1 MMKPIFVE
9 NDMSKANHNRTS
21 GRTLRQKRL
30 AAMLLG
36 SMAIFSTTPAG
47 ASGYPVFDLSAL
59 IQALKD
65 FKQSNAQLIADG
77 KEYAEQISRWN
88 RTLQE
93 YRDAMVKIQG
103 LINNFG
109 LPPGATLERVPDD
122 YMVAEVCR
130 TSGGFSATSL
140 LKKFVLDTSGDLYAQ
155 QQQLC
160 VNIQMMENRKR
171 NETVD
176 FMEKTIPSVDKTLSE
191 IMGWR
196 MGGSGNLSGTVS
208 AVNSDSLRTA
218 NEISVLQQKWEARMR
233 SYDAYQQSMMANQ
246 RVLARVALKGKPG
259 VISQLVKTA
268 ALKGALSVD

>member
-1 MMKPIFVE
+1 MKFLFVE
-9 NDMSKANHNRTS
+9 NGMSKANHNRTS
-21 GRTLRQKRL
+21 GRSLRQKRL
-30 AAMLLG
+30 AALLLG
-36 SMAIFSTTPAG
+36 SMAVLSASPVG

-77 KEYAEQISRWN
+77 KEYGAQISRWN

-93 YRDAMVKIQG
+93 YRNALVQIQG

-109 LPPGATLERVPDD
+109 LPAGATLERVPDD
-122 YMVAEVCR
+122 YMVAELCR

-171 NETVD
+171 NETVE
-176 FMEKTIPSVDKTLSE
+176 FLEQTIPSINSTLNE

-196 MGGSGNLSGTVS
+196 FGGDGNLAGTMS
-208 AVNSDSLRTA
+208 AVDSDSLRTA
-218 NEISVLQQKWEARMR
+218 NDIAKLQQEWEARMR
-233 SYDAYQQSMMANQ
+233 SYEAYEESMKANQ

>member
-1 MMKPIFVE
+1 
-9 NDMSKANHNRTS
+9 MSMTS
-21 GRTLRQKRL
+21 RIHKRHRGLRQKRL
-30 AAMLLG
+30 AAILLG
-36 SMAIFSTTPAG
+36 SMVMFSATSVSAG
-47 ASGYPVFDLSAL
+47 GYPVIDFSNLA
-59 IQALKD
+59 QALKD
-65 FKQSNAQLIADG
+65 VAQGKAQLKADG
-77 KEYAEQISRWN
+77 LEYAAQVDRWR
-88 RTLQE
+88 RTFQE
-93 YRDAMVKIQG
+93 YQNALVQIQG
-103 LINNFG
+103 MINNFG

-122 YMVAEVCR
+122 YMVADLCR
-130 TSGGFSATSL
+130 TSAGFSAGSL

-176 FMEKTIPSVDKTLSE
+176 FIEKTIPSINASLSE

-196 MGGSGNLSGTVS
+196 GGADGNLAGTLS

-218 NEISVLQQKWEARMR
+218 NDISKLQQEWEARMR
-233 SYDAYQQSMMANQ
+233 SYDAYQESMMANQ

-268 ALKGALSVD
+268 ALERALHVD

>member
-1 MMKPIFVE
+1 
-9 NDMSKANHNRTS
+9 MSKTNRNRES
-21 GRTLRQKRL
+21 GRSLRQKRL
-30 AAMLLG
+30 AALLLG
-36 SMAIFSTTPAG
+36 SMAVFSASPVG
-47 ASGYPVFDLSAL
+47 ASGYPVFDFSAL
-59 IQALKD
+59 VQALKD

-77 KEYAEQISRWN
+77 KEYGEQISRWS

-93 YRDAMVKIQG
+93 YQNALIKIQG
-103 LINNFG
+103 LMNNFG

-130 TSGGFSATSL
+130 TSGGFSATNL

-176 FMEKTIPSVDKTLSE
+176 FMEKTIPSVDATLTE

-196 MGGSGNLSGTVS
+196 MGGNGNLSGTVS
-208 AVNSDSLRTA
+208 AVNSESLRTA
-218 NEISVLQQKWEARMR
+218 NEIAVLQQKWEARMR
-233 SYDAYQQSMMANQ
+233 SYEAYQQSMMANQ

-259 VISQLVKTA
+259 VISQLVKTG

>member
-1 MMKPIFVE
+1 MNMTTR
-9 NDMSKANHNRTS
+9 NHKRQR
-21 GRTLRQKRL
+21 GLRQKRL
-30 AAMLLG
+30 AAILLG
-36 SMAIFSTTPAG
+36 SMVMFSTTSVSAG
-47 ASGYPVFDLSAL
+47 GYPVFDLSNL
-59 IQALKD
+59 LQALKD
-65 FKQSNAQLIADG
+65 FAQGKAQIKADG
-77 KEYAEQISRWN
+77 LEYAAQVTRWN
-88 RTLQE
+88 RTFQE
-93 YRDAMVKIQG
+93 YKNALVQIQG
-103 LINNFG
+103 MINNFG

-122 YMVAEVCR
+122 YMVADLCR
-130 TSGGFSATSL
+130 TSAGFSAGSL

-176 FMEKTIPSVDKTLSE
+176 FIEKTIPSINASLSE

-196 MGGSGNLSGTVS
+196 GGADGNLAGTLS

-218 NEISVLQQKWEARMR
+218 NDISKLQQEWEARMR
-233 SYDAYQQSMMANQ
+233 SYDAYQESMKANQ

-268 ALKGALSVD
+268 ALEGALHID